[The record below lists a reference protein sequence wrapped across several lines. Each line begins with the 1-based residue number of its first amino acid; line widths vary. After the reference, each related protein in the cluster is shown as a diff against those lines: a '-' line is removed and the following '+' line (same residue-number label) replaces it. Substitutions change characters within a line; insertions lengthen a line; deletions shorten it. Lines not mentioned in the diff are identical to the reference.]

1 MDIQTLFTPEV
12 LLILEIAIIG
22 AIAFFLI
29 VSKNFASG
37 IYLWLLTVLFFKYQK
52 MEFADS
58 IMPDMDISRIVFV
71 LLLGVFVLEVLA
83 RKRRLYVFT
92 GIEYSMFFF
101 CVLAIVSMVW
111 TGSLVKESGGLGIGE
126 FLTGYLFP
134 FFMFYVSQHVF
145 DTSEKR
151 NVFIKFIM
159 VLGAYLCLTA
169 FFEHFNVHAL
179 IWPKYIL
186 DPAVGIHF
194 ERARGP
200 FAQAAVNGTVL
211 GFVLVSAFLF
221 LFVSDRK
228 KLWKIFSWMLLI
240 LSPIAI
246 FFTYTRAS
254 WIGALLGFAVAMLY
268 AMRHQKKMFLIIIVL
283 LCCLVASSLFFILDE
298 DTMHL
303 ASRRAG
309 NENPIYD
316 RLNLYIASKNM
327 FMDHPFLGVGFGQFK
342 KYVIGYY
349 ENIDGIPFRSMEVS
363 EHDTFIGILA
373 EMGIAGFAL
382 ILSIYF
388 LILSKSIRLYK
399 LLAHKPG
406 EKAMIAVFWAVMA
419 VFVVNSLFIEMR
431 YFEFV
436 NSLFFIFAGII
447 YGWERH
453 HDTSLAR

>member
-1 MDIQTLFTPEV
+1 MLATLFSPEV

-29 VSKNFASG
+29 VSKNFTSG
-37 IYLWLLTVLFFKYQK
+37 IYLWLLTVLFFKYQR

-83 RKRRLYVFT
+83 RKRRLYAFT
-92 GIEYSMFFF
+92 RIEYSMFFF
-101 CVLAIVSMVW
+101 CVLAIASMVW
-111 TGSLVKESGGLGIGE
+111 SGSFVKEGGGLGIGE
-126 FLTGYLFP
+126 LLTGYLFP
-134 FFMFYVSQHVF
+134 FFMFYVGQHVF
-145 DTSEKR
+145 DTPGKR

-169 FFEHFNVHAL
+169 FLEHFNVQAL

-186 DPAVGIHF
+186 DPTVGLHF

-200 FAQAAVNGTVL
+200 FVQAAVNGTVL
-211 GFVLVSAFLF
+211 GFVMVSAFLF

-228 KLWKIFSWMLLI
+228 KLWKIFSWTLLI

-254 WIGALLGFAVAMLY
+254 WLGALMGFAVVMLY
-268 AMRHQKKMFLIIIVL
+268 AMRHKKKMFLIITIL
-283 LCCLVASSLFFILDE
+283 LCCLVALSLFFILDD

-316 RLNLYIASKNM
+316 RLNLYIASMNM

-342 KYVIGYY
+342 ERVADYY
-349 ENIDGIPFRSMEVS
+349 ENIEGIPFRSAEIA
-363 EHDTFIGILA
+363 EHDTFVGVLA
-373 EMGIAGFAL
+373 EMGIIGFAL
-382 ILSIYF
+382 ILSIYI

-399 LLAHKPG
+399 FLAGNPK
-406 EKAMIAVFWAVMA
+406 EKALIAVFWSISA
-419 VFVVNSLFIEMR
+419 VFIINSLFIEMR
-431 YFEFV
+431 YFDFV
-436 NSLFFIFAGII
+436 NCLFFIFAGII
-447 YGWERH
+447 CGWERNY
-453 HDTSLAR
+453 DTALA